1 MNGDEAHSGKAPAA
15 AREPAGDYLLGS
27 GDAELARLAF
37 QHRAWAEAAYALW
50 ERAGFRRGATLL
62 DLGCG
67 PGFATVDLAH
77 LVGPE
82 GRVIAVDTAPRFL
95 DHLRRLAAAHGLGWI
110 DVRRADAGELDLP
123 SASLGGAYAR
133 WLFCFLPDPG
143 RALAVVARALAPGAR
158 LAVTDY
164 FNYRAF
170 TLAPRSAAF
179 DRVVEAVAAAWRR
192 EGGDLEI
199 QGRLPGLCREHGLEP
214 VDLRPVVRLA
224 RPGSPLWAWPETFFR
239 GFLPALVDSGLL
251 TSDDGERFWHDWNVR
266 AADPAAYLS
275 LPPMIDLVAER
286 R

>member
-1 MNGDEAHSGKAPAA
+1 MGGAS
-15 AREPAGDYLLGS
+15 DYLLGS

-67 PGFATVDLAH
+67 PGFAAVDLAH

-82 GRVIAVDTAPRFL
+82 GRIVAVDAAPRFL
-95 DHLRRLAAAHGLGWI
+95 DHLRGLAAAHGLGWI
-110 DVRRADAGELDLP
+110 DVHEADVAELDLP
-123 SASLGGAYAR
+123 PAALDGAYAR
-133 WLFCFLPDPG
+133 WLFCFLPEPE
-143 RALAVVARALAPGAR
+143 RALAAVARALAPGAR

-192 EGGDLEI
+192 RGGDLEI

-214 VDLRPVVRLA
+214 VDLHPVVRLA

-239 GFLPALVDSGLL
+239 GFLPELVDAGLL
-251 TSDDGERFWHDWNVR
+251 TPDDGERFWHDWNAR